1 MAAISKAIDSIV
13 EKNDKLAR
21 QIKLHFCHRYTGLKL
36 AEIGKSFGI
45 GESGVTQAS
54 KRFSERLKKD
64 KKLRKTAEKIKKKP
78 NL

>member
-1 MAAISKAIDSIV
+1 M
-13 EKNDKLAR
+13 
-21 QIKLHFCHRYTGLKL
+21 

-64 KKLRKTAEKIKKKP
+64 KKLRKTTEKIKKEL